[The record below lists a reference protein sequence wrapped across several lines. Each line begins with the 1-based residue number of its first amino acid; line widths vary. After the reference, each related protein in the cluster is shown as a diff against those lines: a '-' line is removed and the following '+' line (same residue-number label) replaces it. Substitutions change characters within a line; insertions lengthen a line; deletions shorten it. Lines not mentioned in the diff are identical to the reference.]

1 MVDYWSIRSE
11 IANARAST
19 FNAELFNTV
28 RCVSTMTKRIN
39 RDYTT
44 RDELTMREM
53 VAAGCS
59 IVEVAKRLNRTYA
72 ATAQRLSTLGIATRA
87 PRYTP
92 EQCERILTCYA
103 DNQLLAR
110 EMNRTPDMIIMKRY
124 KLKKAMRSRGA
135 I

>member
-1 MVDYWSIRSE
+1 MI
-11 IANARAST
+11 NQ
-19 FNAELFNTV
+19 
-28 RCVSTMTKRIN
+28 TK

-59 IVEVAKRLNRTYA
+59 IVEVAERLDRTYA

-87 PRYTP
+87 PRYTL
-92 EQCERILTCYA
+92 EQCERILTCA

-124 KLKKAMRSRGA
+124 KLKKAMRV
-135 I
+135 